1 MAIEN
6 DFFRQ
11 ATMRICGHLEIEEAM
26 SSCIRYLEPVMPA
39 DKMYLEIYE
48 GDFGTMHLIAEA
60 TAEGGK
66 KLDDLVPMTPEAKRF
81 IETEANKYEESGWP
95 EEVLIVN
102 RPDEGEENVI
112 SRVMLDHLGL
122 QGSSHLLMYLVIDGV
137 ALGSLVLL
145 ARGPDRYTRDHAR
158 LLSLLKEPFYIA
170 MSNTLRHREVLEL
183 KDMLADDNRY
193 LQQELLRLSG
203 EDIVG
208 ADFGLRGV
216 MEMARQV
223 APLDSPVL
231 LLGETG
237 VGKDV
242 IANAIHYS
250 SPRREH
256 PFITV
261 NSGAIPENLL
271 DSELFGHEKGA
282 FTGAIAKKRGRFE
295 RADKGTIFL
304 DEIGELPPQ
313 AQVRMLR
320 VLQQK
325 EIERVGG
332 SKPIHVDVRI
342 IAATHRNLEEM
353 VKANLFREDLWFR
366 LNVFPIMI
374 PPLRARKTDI
384 PALVHHFIQR
394 KARELKLPERP
405 TLAQGVMDQLVA
417 YHWPGNVRELENV
430 VERAL
435 ILNRGEPMKVAFHDT
450 AGQEDG
456 LSLSESSSRDQEG
469 LLLDQVV
476 RRHIQ
481 KVLKMS
487 NGKVHGSGG
496 AAELMGINPNTLRNR
511 MNKLGIPYG
520 RGK

>member
-1 MAIEN
+1 MIVNEN
-6 DFFRQ
+6 EFFRQ
-11 ATMRICGHLEIEEAM
+11 ATMRICGHLDIEKAM
-26 SSCIRYLEPVMPA
+26 SSCLRYLEPIMPA
-39 DKMYLEIYE
+39 DMMYLELYE
-48 GDFGTMHLIAEA
+48 RDLGTMRGIAEA
-60 TAEGGK
+60 TREEGR
-66 KLDDLVPMTPEAKRF
+66 KLDQRVPMPPEVKA
-81 IETEANKYEESGWP
+81 TVEERLKEYDKAGWP
-95 EEVLIVN
+95 EEVVIIN
-102 RPDEGEENVI
+102 RPDEHPI
-112 SRVMLDHLGL
+112 SRVMLEHKGM
-122 QGSSHLLMYLVIDGV
+122 QGMSHMLLHLVIGDTV
-137 ALGSLVLL
+137 LGTMVLL
-145 ARGPDRYTRDHAR
+145 AAGLDRYTKEDA
-158 LLSLLKEPFYIA
+158 SLYSFLREPFSIA

-203 EDIVG
+203 EEIVG

-256 PFITV
+256 PFIAV

-282 FTGAIAKKRGRFE
+282 FTGAIAQKRGRFE
-295 RADKGTIFL
+295 RAHKGTIFL

-313 AQVRMLR
+313 AQIRMLR
-320 VLQQK
+320 VLQSK
-325 EIERVGG
+325 EIERIGG
-332 SKPIHVDVRI
+332 SKPIQVNVRI

-353 VKANLFREDLWFR
+353 VRANLFREDLWFR

-374 PPLRARKTDI
+374 PPLRARKADI
-384 PALVHHFIQR
+384 PALVHHFIHR
-394 KARELKLPERP
+394 KAKELKLSTRP
-405 TLAQGVMDQLVA
+405 TLAPGAMDQLVA

-435 ILNRGEPMKVAFHDT
+435 ILNREGPLKFAFHDST
-450 AGQEDG
+450 GQADVPD
-456 LSLSESSSRDQEG
+456 LSESVSTDDES
-469 LLLDQVV
+469 LLLDQAI

-481 KVLKMS
+481 QVLKAA
-487 NGKVHGSGG
+487 NGKVHGPGG
-496 AAELMGINPNTLRNR
+496 AAERMGINPSTLRNR

-520 RGK
+520 RRK